1 MLKIIFILKLIF
13 LVSFTSY
20 AQELLLR
27 SNDFSVEAYIKVNS
41 SLVKS
46 IQKGTNTVVIIFHQ
60 KIKEP
65 FVQNLDNK
73 FINSVV
79 ARGNQFTFYISKDAD
94 FSVINDA
101 GGLKIVATKK
111 LNDEDI
117 LMSYGVGKPLLTENT
132 SIVEDRGLED
142 KIADADVYVTEKRY
156 VKAAN
161 ILNDVLQKSKNEFY
175 RQEAL
180 YKLGKVYMF
189 LGESNRDY
197 YIDAYETFDNF
208 IKLYPDNVR
217 VADALFQS
225 AEAKENIGQLY
236 EAIFTYEKV
245 YNSLP
250 DVESQKIAM
259 MKMAELYVRLYQFDK
274 AIDVYNNHAEQ
285 YIDNRDFIYSEL
297 GKLHHSMDNFDSAY
311 EAYIN
316 LDIDEFV
323 NNPSNGSEELF
334 RMADTFEQKKK
345 YADALNLYER
355 IYTNYPE
362 SSQTINAI
370 KATSKILTNLDR
382 EEEADQLLLK
392 MGELY
397 LDQEIGQKALLEYAN
412 KYFTSKDHDY
422 WDKFFK
428 PILEAGDAGIFHMDV
443 RYLLLKALY
452 NEKRYKEALIAA
464 NDFIDNYGF
473 STNIQ
478 EVLDI
483 REEIMIMNLT
493 ETFINKDYENLDS
506 MVNNFLALYP
516 ETNYKDRID
525 EMVDELYYRDIIA
538 LYTDN
543 KFDETISVVER
554 LIQEDN
560 ISEAKLDRLLK
571 LLDDSYYKKL
581 SMNIAMDNFDS
592 SVSLA
597 KEYKNIFP
605 KGKSYGKVEA
615 LLVDTIVKEIG
626 SAYLDG
632 KYEYALDLYNDSKDL
647 VESLKDKAALN
658 ELLLNVARSAYNI
671 GSVDIAGKMYDELT
685 PIATENYVMLG
696 LLLGKN
702 PNNFNINLLNAVNLE
717 YITSRIDPFQFD
729 KAEQILDLYTSDIS
743 EASRIKYKLSKNILN
758 DDKREAILLGIYD
771 VLKSNSEAKFE
782 GSNDILLDVGLI
794 NYRRNNFTEA
804 VQPLN
809 SYVQAREENDEKK
822 AEALYYLGKSFI
834 NMNDKDRGYRYY
846 RTLLDQIPD
855 SIYAGIAKGEMEEDD
870 WKNKLN

>member
-1 MLKIIFILKLIF
+1 MFKIIFTLKLIF
-13 LVSFTSY
+13 IVSFTSY

-46 IQKGTNTVVIIFHQ
+46 IEKGSNTVVIIFHQ

-65 FVQNLDNK
+65 FVQSLDNK
-73 FINSVV
+73 FIDSVV
-79 ARGNQFTFYISKDAD
+79 ARDNQFTFYISKDAD

-101 GGLKIVATKK
+101 GGLKIIATKK
-111 LNDEDI
+111 LGDEDI
-117 LMSYGVGKPLLTENT
+117 LMSYGVGKPLLTEST
-132 SIVEDRGLED
+132 SIVENRELED
-142 KIADADVYVTEKRY
+142 QIADADMYVAEKRY
-156 VKAAN
+156 VRAAN
-161 ILNDVLQKSKNEFY
+161 ILNEVLKKSKNEFY

-180 YKLGKVYMF
+180 YKLGKVYML
-189 LGESNRDY
+189 LGESNQDY
-197 YIDAYETFDNF
+197 FIDAYETFDNF

-225 AEAKENIGQLY
+225 ADAKENIGQLY

-259 MKMAELYVRLYQFDK
+259 IKMAELYVRLYQFDK
-274 AIDVYNNHAEQ
+274 AIDVYSNHAEQ
-285 YIDNRDFIYSEL
+285 YIDNREFIYSEL

-316 LDIDEFV
+316 LDIEDFI
-323 NNPSNGSEELF
+323 NNPSTGSEELY
-334 RMADTFEQKKK
+334 RMAHTFEQKKK
-345 YADALNLYER
+345 YADALNLYEQ
-355 IYTNYPE
+355 IYTKYPE
-362 SSQTINAI
+362 SSQTINSI
-370 KATSKILTNLDR
+370 KATSKILTNLNR

-422 WDKFFK
+422 WDNFFE
-428 PILEAGDAGIFHMDV
+428 PLLAAGDTSMFSMDV
-443 RYLLLKALY
+443 KYLLLKALY
-452 NEKRYKEALIAA
+452 NEKRYPEALIAA
-464 NDFIDNYGF
+464 NEFIDNYDF
-473 STNIQ
+473 SPNIQ

-483 REEIMIMNLT
+483 REEIMIMDLT
-493 ETFINKDYENLDS
+493 KTFLDKDYENLDG

-516 ETNYKDRID
+516 ETKYQDRVN

-543 KFDETISVVER
+543 KFDETIAVVER

-560 ISEAKLDRLLK
+560 ISEEKLDRLLK

-581 SMNIAMDNFDS
+581 SMNIAMENFDS

-605 KGKSYGKVEA
+605 DGKSYGKVET
-615 LLVDTIVKEIG
+615 LLVDTILKEIND
-626 SAYLDG
+626 SYNDG
-632 KYEYALDLYNDSKDL
+632 KYEYVLDLYNDSIAL
-647 VESLKDKAALN
+647 VKSLKNKAVLN
-658 ELLLNVARSAYNI
+658 ELLLNVARSAFNI
-671 GSVDIAGKMYDELT
+671 GSVDVAEKMYNELT

-696 LLLGKN
+696 LLLDKD
-702 PNNFNINLLNAVNLE
+702 PNNYNINLLNHINLE
-717 YITSRIDPFQFD
+717 YIVSRIDPSQFD
-729 KAEQILDLYTSDIS
+729 KAEEILDLYTTDIS
-743 EASRIKYKLSKNILN
+743 EATRLKYQLSKNILN
-758 DDKREAILLGIYD
+758 DDKREAILLNIYD
-771 VLKSNSEAKFE
+771 VLKANTQAKFE

-804 VQPLN
+804 VEPLN
-809 SYVQAREENDEKK
+809 SYVLAREENDEKK

-834 NMNDKDRGYRYY
+834 SMNDKDRGYRYY
-846 RTLLDQIPD
+846 KTLVDEIPD
-855 SIYAGIAKGEMEEDD
+855 SIYAGIAKGEMEEDS
-870 WKNKLN
+870 WKDKLN

>member
-1 MLKIIFILKLIF
+1 MLKIILILKLMF
-13 LVSFTSY
+13 FVTFTSY

-27 SNDFSVEAYIKVNS
+27 SNDFSVEAYIKVDP

-46 IQKGTNTVVIIFHQ
+46 IQKGSNTVVIIFHQ

-65 FVQNLDNK
+65 FVQNLDNR
-73 FINSVV
+73 FIDSVV
-79 ARGNQFTFYISKDAD
+79 ARDDQFTFYISKDAD
-94 FSVINDA
+94 FSVINDDA
-101 GGLKIVATKK
+101 GLKIVATKK
-111 LNDEDI
+111 VSDTDI
-117 LMSYGVGKPLLTENT
+117 LMSYGVGKPLLTEST

-142 KIADADVYVTEKRY
+142 ELSDADLYVSEKRY
-156 VKAAN
+156 ARAAN
-161 ILNDVLQKSKNEFY
+161 ILNDVLKKSKNEFY

-180 YKLGKVYMF
+180 YKLGKVYML
-189 LGESNRDY
+189 LGESNQDY

-225 AEAKENIGQLY
+225 AAAKENIGQLY
-236 EAIFTYEKV
+236 EAIFTYDKV

-259 MKMAELYVRLYQFDK
+259 MKMAELYVRLSQFDK

-285 YIDNRDFIYSEL
+285 YIDNREFVYSEL
-297 GKLHHSMDNFDSAY
+297 GKLHHSMGDLDSAY

-316 LDIDEFV
+316 LNVEMFM
-323 NNPSNGSEELF
+323 NNPSNGSEELY
-334 RMADTFEQKKK
+334 RMADTFEKKKK

-355 IYTNYPE
+355 IYTQYPE
-362 SSQTINAI
+362 SAQTINSI
-370 KATSKILTNLDR
+370 KSISKILTSLDR

-412 KYFTSKDHDY
+412 KYFTSKDYNY
-422 WDKFFK
+422 WNDFFK
-428 PILEAGDAGIFHMDV
+428 PVLEADDLGVFHMEV

-452 NEKRYKEALIAA
+452 NEKKYSEALIAA
-464 NDFIDNYGF
+464 NNFIANYDF

-478 EVLDI
+478 EVMDI

-493 ETFINKDYENLDS
+493 DTFINKDYENLDG
-506 MVNNFLALYP
+506 MVNNFSALYP
-516 ETNYKDRID
+516 NTKYQDRVD

-543 KFDETISVVER
+543 KFDETIAVVEK

-581 SMNIAMDNFDS
+581 SLNIAMENFDS

-597 KEYKNIFP
+597 KQYKSIFP
-605 KGKSYGKVEA
+605 EGKSYGKVET
-615 LLVDTIVKEIG
+615 LLVDTIVNQIKN
-626 SAYLDG
+626 AYSNG
-632 KYEYALDLYNDSKDL
+632 EYEYVVDLYNDSRDL
-647 VESLKDKAALN
+647 VDTIKDKAELN
-658 ELLLNVARSAYNI
+658 ELLIDVARSAYNI
-671 GSVDIAGKMYDELT
+671 GVIGVAQNMYDEIT

-696 LLLGKN
+696 LLLNQN

-717 YITSRIDPFQFD
+717 YITSLIEPIQFD
-729 KAEQILDLYTSDIS
+729 KADQILNLYTSNIG
-743 EASRIKYKLSKNILN
+743 EATRIKYKLSKNILD
-758 DDKREAILLGIYD
+758 DDKREAVLLAIYD
-771 VLKSNSEAKFE
+771 VLKANSSAKFE

-794 NYRRNNFTEA
+794 NYRKNNFTAA
-804 VQPLN
+804 VEPLN
-809 SYVQAREENDEKK
+809 SYILAREENDEKK

-846 RTLLDQIPD
+846 RTLVDEIPD

-870 WKNKLN
+870 WKDKLN